1 MAKYEVRVQGRSR
14 RWEKDEAGWGGET
27 TPLGDDVAG
36 SDALEAVGD
45 GNLLARPH
53 PAVELE

>member
-1 MAKYEVRVQGRSR
+1 MRP
-14 RWEKDEAGWGGET
+14 AGGKT